1 MSAQVGLTRSTAVP
15 HRRRRWRPQ
24 QVAREGLRY
33 LVVAVVLLFVL
44 FPIVWLITMAFKDAA
59 DYYNPPP
66 VWFPRHPTFSHFVT
80 LASFGGYHALFN
92 SLVVSTCSTVLSLA
106 IGCMGAYSIARYRTG
121 GSNLSFWFVSQRML
135 PPIAVVLPLFL
146 LMRIIGWIDTYQ
158 GLIVIYVAF
167 NTPYVV
173 WMMRGYFL
181 EIPIEI
187 EDSGLVDGCGRLGI
201 LWHIVLPLAR
211 AGLISTGIFVYIFC
225 WSDFLIALIMTKRNA
240 ITATVALTTLQGGTS
255 FLWGEVAALALL
267 SAVPLFILGPLVQ
280 RHFVRGVTLA
290 EVK

>member
-1 MSAQVGLTRSTAVP
+1 
-15 HRRRRWRPQ
+15 
-24 QVAREGLRY
+24 
-33 LVVAVVLLFVL
+33 
-44 FPIVWLITMAFKDAA
+44 
-59 DYYNPPP
+59 
-66 VWFPRHPTFSHFVT
+66 
-80 LASFGGYHALFN
+80 
-92 SLVVSTCSTVLSLA
+92 
-106 IGCMGAYSIARYRTG
+106 MGAYSIARYRTG

-201 LWHIVLPLAR
+201 LWYIVLPLAR

-267 SAVPLFILGPLVQ
+267 SAVPLFILGLLVQ
-280 RHFVRGVTLA
+280 RHFVRGITLGA
-290 EVK
+290 VKG